1 MKLRNEYIAPQIT
14 VLGLR
19 TGEILTDL
27 FDSDDT
33 WRPDPFEAVESVL
46 RR

>member
-33 WRPDPFEAVESVL
+33 WQPDPFNPEDSLL